1 MKNITIAGR
10 ITKDAEQRTTTG
22 GDKVTAFSVAVD
34 DRSGKEKGTIF
45 FDCNLWGA
53 RGDSLAQYLTKGSS
67 VTVCGDL
74 SKREHEGKSYLTVRV
89 DNVTLQGA
97 PKAAGGGGGEGFS
110 GPAGKADARAS
121 FDLDDDLPFIRP
133 AFSHEC

>member
-34 DRSGKEKGTIF
+34 DRSGREKGTIF

-89 DNVTLQGA
+89 DSLTLQGA
-97 PKAAGGGGGEGFS
+97 PKAAGGGGDRGEYS
-110 GPAGKADARAS
+110 SKPSLRD
-121 FDLDDDLPFIRP
+121 FDFDDSVPFIRP
-133 AFSHEC
+133 AFSYEC

>member
-1 MKNITIAGR
+1 MKNITVAGR

-89 DNVTLQGA
+89 DNLTLQGA
-97 PKAAGGGGGEGFS
+97 PKAAGGGGDRGEYS
-110 GPAGKADARAS
+110 SKPSLRD
-121 FDLDDDLPFIRP
+121 FDFDDSAPFIRQ
-133 AFSHEC
+133 AFSYEC

>member
-74 SKREHEGKSYLTVRV
+74 SKREHEGKIYLTVRV

-97 PKAAGGGGGEGFS
+97 PKAAGGGGDRGEYSNKPSLRDF
-110 GPAGKADARAS
+110 A
-121 FDLDDDLPFIRP
+121 LDDDVPFIRP

>member
-53 RGDSLAQYLTKGSS
+53 RGDGLAQYLTKGSS
-67 VTVCGDL
+67 VTVTGDL
-74 SKREHEGKSYLTVRV
+74 TRREYDGKTYLGVRV
-89 DNVTLQGA
+89 DNLTLQGGKSEA
-97 PKAAGGGGGEGFS
+97 KGESFS
-110 GPAGKADARAS
+110 GPAGKPDTREQY
-121 FDLDDDLPFIRP
+121 DLDDSIPF
-133 AFSHEC
+133 